1 MWALIGLNLRGSLID
16 LGLGIRMC
24 GILVLVRALGGGL
37 VLFWGFGA
45 GIDLSLW
52 ESVTGLSLKGSGIG
66 LGLRESVISLG
77 L

>member
-1 MWALIGLNLRGSLID
+1 MWALICLNLRGSVID

-45 GIDLSLW
+45 W
-52 ESVTGLSLKGSGIG
+52 Y
-66 LGLRESVISLG
+66 
-77 L
+77 